1 MHSEKLSP
9 HIQKYFNNQDPKNIS
24 LEDKVE
30 GLCLVAWER
39 KKFLVKL
46 RAMQNAF
53 RVRLREVRLLVKLKT
68 AKAIR
73 RVKTEM
79 ASLFKK
85 EFLLLL
91 EQYNDCERRKR
102 WAEQEL
108 ERFKTSVHVV
118 ELLKHQKYV
127 LDDGV

>member
-1 MHSEKLSP
+1 
-9 HIQKYFNNQDPKNIS
+9 
-24 LEDKVE
+24 
-30 GLCLVAWER
+30 
-39 KKFLVKL
+39 
-46 RAMQNAF
+46 MQNAF
-53 RVRLREVRLLVKLKT
+53 RVRLREVRLLVKIKT

-118 ELLKHQKYV
+118 ELLKH
-127 LDDGV
+127 

>member
-1 MHSEKLSP
+1 M
-9 HIQKYFNNQDPKNIS
+9 
-24 LEDKVE
+24 
-30 GLCLVAWER
+30 
-39 KKFLVKL
+39 
-46 RAMQNAF
+46 
-53 RVRLREVRLLVKLKT
+53 REVRLLVKLKT

-102 WAEQEL
+102 WAE
-108 ERFKTSVHVV
+108 
-118 ELLKHQKYV
+118 
-127 LDDGV
+127 